1 MNKSIIRFILC
12 KVLQFEGIFLIL
24 PFIVSLFYGEKE
36 GLAYL
41 SVGALSL
48 LIGTIGSVFKPKS
61 KVFYAREG
69 YVVVS
74 LAWILLSVVGAFPF
88 FITGEIPSYIDAFFE
103 TASGFSTTGA
113 SILTDVETLSYTSM
127 FFRCF
132 TNWIGGMGVLVFI
145 MAVIPLSGSANMH
158 LMRAESPGADVEKL
172 VPKVK
177 NTATILYGMYIVLT
191 VVLFAAYLI
200 AGVGVYDSFILSF
213 ATMGTGGFS
222 RLNDSIAGYSVSVR
236 IITAIFMLLGGINFN
251 AYFLFLS
258 RRIKDFFRIEEIRYY
273 FYMII
278 VSTAVITFQIRNI
291 YPTFK
296 ECLSKSLLQVI
307 SVVTTTGYTAADF
320 DTWPM
325 LSKTIIMILMV
336 VGGCAGAAAGGIK
349 VSRVIILSRTLNREL
364 SHLTHPRSI
373 RKVKLDSKSVGEDT
387 IKNVSSF
394 IFAYLLLVIV
404 STLLIS
410 INGFDFTTTFTSVIT
425 SVGNVGP
432 GLSMVGPMGN
442 FAELSAFS
450 KLVLSFDMLAG
461 RLEIFPMLVL
471 FYPGAWKRS

>member
-12 KVLQFEGIFLIL
+12 KVLQFEGIFLML

-41 SVGALSL
+41 SVGALSF
-48 LIGTIGSVFKPKS
+48 LIGTVGSAFKPKS

-88 FITGEIPSYIDAFFE
+88 FITKEIPSYIDAFFE
-103 TASGFSTTGA
+103 TVSGFSTTGA

-158 LMRAESPGADVEKL
+158 LMRAETPGADVVKL

-177 NTATILYGMYIVLT
+177 NNATILYGMYIVLT
-191 VVLFAAYLI
+191 VVLFTAYLI

-236 IITAIFMLLGGINFN
+236 IITAIFMLLSGINFN
-251 AYFLFLS
+251 AYFLLLS

-278 VSTAVITFQIRNI
+278 ASTAVITFQLRNI

-307 SVVTTTGYTAADF
+307 SVVSTTGYAAADF

-325 LSKTIIMILMV
+325 LSKTIIMILIV
-336 VGGCAGAAAGGIK
+336 VGGCAGATACGIK
-349 VSRVIILSRTLNREL
+349 ISRVIILSRTLNREL

-394 IFAYLLLVIV
+394 IFAYLLLVIA

-442 FAELSAFS
+442 YSEFSAFS